1 MKAVSIH
8 AFGGPEVL
16 EFAELE
22 APTLSDREVLMQVR
36 AASVNPVDYKT
47 RSGHYPAVGEAQ
59 LPKVLGRDVAGIVR
73 QTGAHARRWKCG
85 DELYAMLDSEHGGY
99 AQSVAVRAD
108 LCARKPRN
116 LSFAE
121 AAAVP
126 LAGLTAWQGL
136 FDHGRLEPGQ
146 RVLIHG
152 GAGGVGHFAVQ
163 FAKVRGARVI
173 TTVSK
178 RDIDFVRKLGAD
190 QIIDR
195 DRDRFEDIVRDV
207 DLVLDL
213 IAGEVQARSMCVIRA
228 GGALVSTL
236 SKPDR
241 EQARLRGVRGAN
253 YLTRPDSAELAEITQ
268 LIEMGKVRPYV
279 QATFSV
285 ADVKSAQSRA
295 EHEHPRGKIVLDM
308 SA

>member
-16 EFAELE
+16 ELAELD
-22 APTLSDREVLMQVR
+22 APTVRDREVLIRVR
-36 AASVNPVDYKT
+36 AASINPVDYKT
-47 RSGHYPAVGEAQ
+47 RAGHYPPVTERQ
-59 LPKVLGRDVAGIVR
+59 LPKVLGRDVAGIVE
-73 QTGAHARRWKCG
+73 QTGTLARRWKNG
-85 DELYAMLDSEHGGY
+85 DELYAMLDQEHGGY

-136 FDHGRLEPGQ
+136 FDHGRLESGQ
-146 RVLIHG
+146 TVLIHG

-173 TTVSK
+173 TTVSE
-178 RDIDFVRKLGAD
+178 RDLDFVRKLGAD

-195 DRDRFEDIVRDV
+195 DRERFDDIVRDV

-213 IAGEVQARSMCVIRA
+213 IAGDVQERSMRVIKP

-236 SKPDR
+236 SRPDR
-241 EQARLRGVRGAN
+241 AWARQRGVRVAN
-253 YLTRPDSAELAEITQ
+253 YLTRPDSAELSEITQ
-268 LIEMGKVRPYV
+268 LIEMGKVRPYL
-279 QATFSV
+279 QATFGF

-308 SA
+308 MD